1 MKRIQGALVPPC
13 IFFHSH
19 LLPFF
24 HFLLTFAPK
33 KSIIKWPICVFF
45 DEPFYRAERR
55 YITVSAATR
64 SRDLNMTEGPVLG
77 KMIRF
82 TLPVMASGV
91 LQLLFNAA
99 DVAVV
104 GKYASPTAMAAVG
117 SCGALIN
124 LIVQLFIGLAV
135 GAGVIAAQDLGAKRY
150 DDVTKLISTSLTSS
164 LIGGVAVMIFGIC
177 LAEPLLVLMNTPED
191 VLAEA
196 VPYMRAYFCGM
207 PGCLVYNYLAAIL
220 RSSGNTKWPLGFLT
234 VAGVVNVGLNLIMVL
249 GFGMGAIGVG
259 IATAASQYVAAGLT
273 VLYMLCSKD
282 CCRITGFAV
291 SGKKLLRMVTIG
303 LPAGLQGCMFSL
315 SNVIIQS
322 AINAYPT
329 ITIAG
334 NTAAGNLEGFAYT
347 AMNAVYQASLTFIG
361 QNVGA
366 GKYERIKKIA
376 FQCVAMVFVVG
387 MIIGLILVTCGQ
399 WLLLIYA
406 SGENSALLVEAGMV
420 RLRVIAAA
428 YFLCG
433 LMEVGCG
440 ILRGMGKAIQP
451 MIVSLLGSCVF
462 RIVWV
467 WTVCPLF
474 PGQIMSLYISYPISW
489 LVTGG
494 VHYLFCLYF
503 YRKLTRKGKSPATQ
517 AA

>member
-1 MKRIQGALVPPC
+1 
-13 IFFHSH
+13 
-19 LLPFF
+19 
-24 HFLLTFAPK
+24 
-33 KSIIKWPICVFF
+33 
-45 DEPFYRAERR
+45 
-55 YITVSAATR
+55 
-64 SRDLNMTEGPVLG
+64 MTEGPVLG

-104 GKYASPTAMAAVG
+104 GKFSGEASMAAVG

-124 LIVQLFIGLAV
+124 LIVNLFIGLAV
-135 GAGVIAAQDLGAKRY
+135 GAGVIAAQELGARRY
-150 DDVTKLISTSLTSS
+150 DEVTKLISTSLTAS
-164 LIGGVAVMIFGIC
+164 LIGGVVVMFFGIFM
-177 LAEPLLVLMNTPED
+177 AEPLLILMDTPDD

-220 RSSGNTKWPLGFLT
+220 RSGGDTKRPLYFLSA
-234 VAGVVNVGLNLIMVL
+234 AGVVNVVLNLVTVL
-249 GFGMGAIGVG
+249 CFGLGAIGVG

-273 VLYMLCSKD
+273 VIYMLKSKGY
-282 CCRITGFAV
+282 CRITGFAV
-291 SGKKLLRMVTIG
+291 SGSKLLRMVTIG

-322 AINAYPT
+322 AVNAYPT
-329 ITIAG
+329 VTIAG

-376 FQCVAMVFVVG
+376 FQCVAMVLV
-387 MIIGLILVTCGQ
+387 IGLTIGAILFLLGDK
-399 WLLLIYA
+399 LLLLYA
-406 SGENSALLVEAGMV
+406 SGENVDLIVQAGMN
-420 RLRVIAAA
+420 RLSVIAVC

-440 ILRGMGKAIQP
+440 ILRGMGKAVQP

-474 PGQIMSLYISYPISW
+474 PGEIMSLYISYPISW
-489 LVTGG
+489 IVTGG
-494 VHYLFCLYF
+494 VHYLFCFYF
-503 YRKLTRKGKSPATQ
+503 YRRLMKRKRAREAEQLEATAQ
-517 AA
+517 

>member
-1 MKRIQGALVPPC
+1 M
-13 IFFHSH
+13 
-19 LLPFF
+19 
-24 HFLLTFAPK
+24 
-33 KSIIKWPICVFF
+33 
-45 DEPFYRAERR
+45 
-55 YITVSAATR
+55 SASTR
-64 SRDLNMTEGPVLG
+64 TRDLNMTEGPVLG

-99 DVAVV
+99 DVAIV
-104 GKYASPTAMAAVG
+104 GKFSGEASMAAVG

-124 LIVQLFIGLAV
+124 LIVNLFIGLAV
-135 GAGVIAAQDLGAKRY
+135 GAGVIAAQDLGARRY
-150 DDVTKLISTSLTSS
+150 DDVTKLSSTSLTAS
-164 LIGGVAVMIFGIC
+164 LVGGVIVMAFGFL
-177 LAEPLLVLMNTPED
+177 LAEPMLILMDTPDD
-191 VLAEA
+191 VLVEA
-196 VPYMRAYFCGM
+196 IPYMRAYFCGM

-220 RSSGNTKWPLGFLT
+220 RSSGDTKRPLYFLSA
-234 VAGVVNVGLNLIMVL
+234 AGVVNVILNLIMVL
-249 GFGMGAIGVG
+249 GFGLGAIGVG
-259 IATAASQYVAAGLT
+259 IATAVSQYVAAGLT
-273 VLYMLCSKD
+273 VIYMLKSKGY
-282 CCRITGFAV
+282 CRITGFAV
-291 SGKKLLRMVTIG
+291 NGHKLLRMITIG

-322 AINAYPT
+322 AVNAYPT
-329 ITIAG
+329 VTIAG

-376 FQCVAMVFVVG
+376 FQCMAIVFVVG
-387 MIIGLILVTCGQ
+387 LAIGAVLVLFGDK
-399 WLLLIYA
+399 LLLLYA
-406 SGENSALLVEAGMV
+406 SGENVDLIVQAGV
-420 RLRVIAAA
+420 NRLQVIAVT

-440 ILRGMGKAIQP
+440 ILRGMGKAVQP

-474 PGQIMSLYISYPISW
+474 PGEIMSLYISYPISW

-494 VHYLFCLYF
+494 THYLFCLYF
-503 YRKLTRKGKSPATQ
+503 YRKLMKRKRAAEAMSEADQTPAYTN
-517 AA
+517 

>member
-1 MKRIQGALVPPC
+1 
-13 IFFHSH
+13 
-19 LLPFF
+19 
-24 HFLLTFAPK
+24 
-33 KSIIKWPICVFF
+33 
-45 DEPFYRAERR
+45 
-55 YITVSAATR
+55 
-64 SRDLNMTEGPVLG
+64 MTEGPVLG

-104 GKYASPTAMAAVG
+104 GKFAGEASMAAVG

-124 LIVQLFIGLAV
+124 LIVNLFIGLSV
-135 GAGVIAAQDLGAKRY
+135 GAGVIAAQELGARRY
-150 DDVTKLISTSLTSS
+150 DDVTKLVSTSLTAS
-164 LIGGVAVMIFGIC
+164 LIGGVIVMFFGIF
-177 LAEPLLVLMNTPED
+177 LAEPLLILMDTPDD
-191 VLAEA
+191 VLVQA

-220 RSSGNTKWPLGFLT
+220 RSSGDTKRPLYFLT
-234 VAGVVNVGLNLIMVL
+234 AAGVVNVVLNLIMVL

-273 VLYMLCSKD
+273 VIYMLKTKS
-282 CCRITGFAV
+282 CCRITGFSV
-291 SGKKLLRMVTIG
+291 SGSKLLRMVTIG

-322 AINAYPT
+322 AVNAYPT
-329 ITIAG
+329 VIIAG

-347 AMNAVYQASLTFIG
+347 AMNAVYQAALTFIG

-376 FQCVAMVFVVG
+376 FQCVAIVLV
-387 MIIGLILVTCGQ
+387 IGLTIGAILFLLGDQ
-399 WLLLIYA
+399 LLLLYA
-406 SGENSALLVEAGMV
+406 SGENLDLIVQAGMN
-420 RLRVIAAA
+420 RLSVIAVC

-474 PGQIMSLYISYPISW
+474 PGDIMSLYVSYPISW
-489 LVTGG
+489 IVTGG
-494 VHYLFCLYF
+494 VHYLFCFYF
-503 YRKLTRKGKSPATQ
+503 YRRLMKRKRAREAEQ
-517 AA
+517 AKVAVQ

>member
-1 MKRIQGALVPPC
+1 
-13 IFFHSH
+13 
-19 LLPFF
+19 
-24 HFLLTFAPK
+24 
-33 KSIIKWPICVFF
+33 
-45 DEPFYRAERR
+45 
-55 YITVSAATR
+55 
-64 SRDLNMTEGPVLG
+64 MTEGPVLG

-104 GKYASPTAMAAVG
+104 GKFAGEASMAAVG

-124 LIVQLFIGLAV
+124 LIVNLFIGLAV
-135 GAGVIAAQDLGAKRY
+135 GAGVIAAQELGARRY
-150 DDVTKLISTSLTSS
+150 DEVTKLISTSLTAS
-164 LIGGVAVMIFGIC
+164 LIGGFIVMFFGIFM
-177 LAEPLLVLMNTPED
+177 AEPLLILMDTPDD

-220 RSSGNTKWPLGFLT
+220 RSGGDTKRPLYFLS
-234 VAGVVNVGLNLIMVL
+234 VAGVVNVVLNLITVL

-259 IATAASQYVAAGLT
+259 IATASSQYVAAGLT
-273 VLYMLCSKD
+273 VLYMLKSKGY
-282 CCRITGFAV
+282 CRITGFSV
-291 SGKKLLRMVTIG
+291 SGSKLLRMVTIG

-322 AINAYPT
+322 AVNAYPT
-329 ITIAG
+329 VTIAG

-376 FQCVAMVFVVG
+376 FQCVAMVLV
-387 MIIGLILVTCGQ
+387 IGLTIGAILVLLGDK
-399 WLLLIYA
+399 LLLLYA
-406 SGENSALLVEAGMV
+406 SGENVDLIVQAGMN
-420 RLRVIAAA
+420 RLSVIAVS

-440 ILRGMGKAIQP
+440 ILRGMGKAVQP

-474 PGQIMSLYISYPISW
+474 PGEIMSLYVSYPISW
-489 LVTGG
+489 IITGG
-494 VHYLFCLYF
+494 IHYLFCFYF
-503 YRKLTRKGKSPATQ
+503 YRRLMRRKRAREAE
-517 AA
+517 AAVQ

>member
-1 MKRIQGALVPPC
+1 
-13 IFFHSH
+13 
-19 LLPFF
+19 
-24 HFLLTFAPK
+24 
-33 KSIIKWPICVFF
+33 
-45 DEPFYRAERR
+45 
-55 YITVSAATR
+55 
-64 SRDLNMTEGPVLG
+64 MTEGPILG

-82 TLPVMASGV
+82 TLPVIASGI

-104 GKYASPTAMAAVG
+104 GQFAGEAAMAAVG
-117 SCGALIN
+117 SCGSLIN
-124 LIVQLFIGLAV
+124 LIVNLFIGLSV

-150 DDVTKLISTSLTSS
+150 DDVTKLVSTSLTAS
-164 LIGGVAVMIFGIC
+164 LIGGVVVMIFGIVM
-177 LAEPLLVLMNTPED
+177 AEPMLILMDTPDD

-220 RSSGNTKWPLGFLT
+220 RSSGDTKRPLYFLSA
-234 VAGVVNVGLNLIMVL
+234 AGIVNVGLNLLMVL
-249 GFGMGAIGVG
+249 GLGLGAIGVG
-259 IATAASQYVAAGLT
+259 IATAVSQYVAAGLT
-273 VLYMLCSKD
+273 VFYMLRSKGY
-282 CCRITGFAV
+282 CHITGLGV
-291 SGKKLLRMVTIG
+291 SRSKLVRMITIG

-329 ITIAG
+329 VTIAG

-347 AMNAVYQASLTFIG
+347 AMNAVYQGALTFIG

-366 GKYERIKKIA
+366 GKYERIKKIG
-376 FQCVAMVFVVG
+376 FQCAAMVFV
-387 MIIGLILVTCGQ
+387 IGLLIGASLALFGDK
-399 WLLLIYA
+399 LLLIYA
-406 SGENSALLVEAGMV
+406 SGENRDLIVQAGMD
-420 RLRVIAAA
+420 RLEVIAAT

-440 ILRGMGKAIQP
+440 VLRGMGKAIQP

-467 WTVCPLF
+467 LTVCPLF
-474 PGQIMSLYISYPISW
+474 PGEIMALYISYPISW

-494 VHYLFCLYF
+494 VHYVFCIYF
-503 YRKLTRKGKSPATQ
+503 YRRLMKRAKSNP
-517 AA
+517 

>member
-1 MKRIQGALVPPC
+1 
-13 IFFHSH
+13 
-19 LLPFF
+19 
-24 HFLLTFAPK
+24 
-33 KSIIKWPICVFF
+33 
-45 DEPFYRAERR
+45 
-55 YITVSAATR
+55 
-64 SRDLNMTEGPVLG
+64 MTEGPVLG

-104 GKYASPTAMAAVG
+104 GKFSGEASMAAVG

-124 LIVQLFIGLAV
+124 LIVNLFIGLSV
-135 GAGVIAAQDLGAKRY
+135 GAGVIAAQELGARRY
-150 DDVTKLISTSLTSS
+150 DDVTKLVSTSLTAS
-164 LIGGVAVMIFGIC
+164 LIGGVIVMFFGIF
-177 LAEPLLVLMNTPED
+177 LAEPLLILMDTPDD
-191 VLAEA
+191 VLVQA

-220 RSSGNTKWPLGFLT
+220 RSSGDTKRPLYFLT
-234 VAGVVNVGLNLIMVL
+234 AAGVVNVVLNLITVL

-259 IATAASQYVAAGLT
+259 IATASSQYVAAGLT
-273 VLYMLCSKD
+273 VIYMLKTKS
-282 CCRITGFAV
+282 CCRITGFSV
-291 SGKKLLRMVTIG
+291 SGSKLLRMVTIG

-322 AINAYPT
+322 AVNAYPT
-329 ITIAG
+329 VIIAG

-347 AMNAVYQASLTFIG
+347 AMNAVYQAALTFIG

-376 FQCVAMVFVVG
+376 FQCVAIVLV
-387 MIIGLILVTCGQ
+387 IGLTIGAILFLLGDQ
-399 WLLLIYA
+399 LLLLYA
-406 SGENSALLVEAGMV
+406 SGENLDLIVQAGMN
-420 RLRVIAAA
+420 RLSVIAVC

-474 PGQIMSLYISYPISW
+474 PGDIMSLYVSYPISW
-489 LVTGG
+489 IVTGG
-494 VHYLFCLYF
+494 VHYVFCVYF
-503 YRKLTRKGKSPATQ
+503 YRKLMKRKKLAELTAQ
-517 AA
+517 

>member
-1 MKRIQGALVPPC
+1 
-13 IFFHSH
+13 
-19 LLPFF
+19 
-24 HFLLTFAPK
+24 
-33 KSIIKWPICVFF
+33 
-45 DEPFYRAERR
+45 
-55 YITVSAATR
+55 
-64 SRDLNMTEGPVLG
+64 MTEGPILG

-104 GKYASPTAMAAVG
+104 GRFAGEAAMAAVG

-124 LIVQLFIGLAV
+124 LIVNLFIGLAV

-150 DDVTKLISTSLTSS
+150 DDVTKLISTSMTAS
-164 LIGGVAVMIFGIC
+164 LVGGVAVMIFGIV
-177 LAEPLLVLMNTPED
+177 LAEPMLLLMDTPED

-196 VPYMRAYFCGM
+196 IPYMRAYFCGM

-220 RSSGNTKWPLGFLT
+220 RSSGDTKRPLYFLT
-234 VAGVVNVGLNLIMVL
+234 AAGVVNVILNLVMVL
-249 GFGMGAIGVG
+249 AFGLGAIGVG

-273 VLYMLCSKD
+273 VIYMLRSGGY
-282 CCRITGFAV
+282 CRITGFSV
-291 SGKKLLRMVTIG
+291 SRAKLVRMITIG

-322 AINAYPT
+322 AVNAYPT
-329 ITIAG
+329 VTIAG

-376 FQCVAMVFVVG
+376 FQCVGMVLV
-387 MIIGLILVTCGQ
+387 IGLLVGGILVLFGDK
-399 WLLLIYA
+399 LLLLYT
-406 SGENSALLVEAGMV
+406 SGENRDLIVQAGMN
-420 RLRVIAAA
+420 RLNVIALS

-440 ILRGMGKAIQP
+440 ILRGMGRAIQP

-462 RIVWV
+462 RIIWV
-467 WTVCPLF
+467 FTVCPLF
-474 PGQIMSLYISYPISW
+474 PGQIMSLYVSYPISW
-489 LVTGG
+489 VVTGG
-494 VHYLFCLYF
+494 VHYLFCFYF
-503 YRKLTRKGKSPATQ
+503 YRKLMKRKRAVETD
-517 AA
+517 AELIHI